1 MTVLFGSGSEF
12 LVCKV
17 ETCDKNVTHVY
28 LRNVQLGLSEQTTL
42 MWTDDQIFTTAR
54 FEPFSQLLA
63 MRMQASKSDH
73 EQDFQVIMKSTSLAA
88 WAYMKSPFF
97 YLSYKMC

>member
-1 MTVLFGSGSEF
+1 MLFESGSEF

-17 ETCDKNVTHVY
+17 ETCDKSVTHVY

-54 FEPFSQLLA
+54 FEPFSQLLV
-63 MRMQASKSDH
+63 MRMQESKSN
-73 EQDFQVIMKSTSLAA
+73 EELDFELIKKSTSLAA
-88 WAYMKSPFF
+88 WAYIKSPFF
-97 YLSYKMC
+97 